1 MTYNQGRP
9 SQARIMIVEDD
20 VEMCRLLT
28 QMLTEEGYSVAAFAD
43 GYAALENF
51 RQGTFQLVITDLEMP
66 TIGGNELVKRLREVD
81 PEALILVITA
91 FGSVESAVETMRDGA
106 FNYLTK
112 PFRTEEILL
121 AVSRALETHG
131 LKQEVRRLKKEV
143 SGRYEFEHIIG
154 RSAGMQRVLDL
165 ITQIVDA
172 PANVL
177 ITGESGT
184 GKDVIAK
191 AIHYNSHLRDGPF
204 VAVNCAAIP
213 ETLLESEL
221 FGYVRGAFTDA
232 KRDHRGLFQEASGG
246 TLFLDEIV
254 EISLAL
260 QAKLLRAIQDKDIRP
275 VGGNKTEKVD
285 VRILAAT
292 NRRIE
297 ESVDEGRFR
306 QDLFYRLNVI
316 RIELPPLRERRE
328 DIPLLAQHFLEKFGT
343 DLNRPG
349 RSIDPHAMEALINYP
364 WPGNVRELE
373 HTLERAILLSRHSTI
388 TRDDLS
394 TQIVASSRHEV
405 SLAEA
410 LSQRYTL
417 RELEWAYIQRVLEA
431 TRGNKTEAATILGVD
446 RTTLYRKIEEEEK
459 KNDHTTTRPHDNAT

>member
-1 MTYNQGRP
+1 
-9 SQARIMIVEDD
+9 MIVEDD
-20 VEMCRLLT
+20 AEMSRLLSEL
-28 QMLTEEGYSVAAFAD
+28 LTEEGYAVETFAD
-43 GYAALENF
+43 GHVALENY
-51 RQGTFQLVITDLEMP
+51 RQGSFQLVITDLAMP
-66 TIGGNELVKRLREVD
+66 RMSGNELVKRLREIDSDV
-81 PEALILVITA
+81 LILVITA
-91 FGSVESAVETMRDGA
+91 FGSVESAVETMRAGA

-112 PFRTEEILL
+112 PFHTQEILL
-121 AVSRALETHG
+121 TVSRALETHG

-143 SGRYEFEHIIG
+143 SGRHDFGNIIG
-154 RSAGMQRVLDL
+154 RSPAMQRVLEL
-165 ITQIVDA
+165 IAQIVDA

-191 AIHYNSHLRDGPF
+191 AIHYNSNLRNGPF

-232 KRDHRGLFQEASGG
+232 KRDRRGLFQEAGSG

-254 EISLAL
+254 EIPLSL
-260 QAKLLRAIQDKDIRP
+260 QAKLLRAIQEKEVRP
-275 VGGNKTEKVD
+275 VGANKTETVD

-292 NRRIE
+292 NR
-297 ESVDEGRFR
+297 SVEDAVHEGKFR

-328 DIPLLAQHFLEKFGT
+328 DIPVLAEHFLRKFGAL
-343 DLNRPG
+343 LNRPS
-349 RSIDPHAMEALINYP
+349 RTIDPLVMEVLISYP

-373 HTLERAILLSRHSTI
+373 HTLERAILLSRTSTI
-388 TRDDLS
+388 TRDDLPG
-394 TQIVASSRHEV
+394 QILASSRHEV

-410 LSQRYTL
+410 LSRRYTL

-431 TRGNKTEAATILGVD
+431 TRGNKTEAAAILGVD
-446 RTTLYRKIEEEEK
+446 RTTLYRKMEEEEK
-459 KNDHTTTRPHDNAT
+459 RDHATTKEEKNDLETTRPQDHET